1 MHVRTRLKLFQRAK
15 MWPTTYTVR
24 LASPAL
30 RDLERIPP
38 HYAGADPGV
47 HLHGSAAE
55 PALVGR
61 QTLERELDYGAQRGG
76 YRATYEFQKEGQRV
90 LVVRVDQRPRLPA
103 AVKGRTAPHLDSM
116 LTDLIVTFAAHP
128 GTAPTVAFGGK
139 WALVTLPWV
148 VWGAAEGQ
156 HAVPA

>member
-1 MHVRTRLKLFQRAK
+1 MHVRTRLKPFQRPK

-24 LASPAL
+24 LTSPAL

-38 HYAGADPGV
+38 RYAGADPGD

-55 PALVGR
+55 PALGG

-76 YRATYEFQKEGQRV
+76 YRVIYEFQKEDQRV

-103 AVKGRTAPHLDSM
+103 AVKGRTAPPIWIQCS
-116 LTDLIVTFAAHP
+116 
-128 GTAPTVAFGGK
+128 PT
-139 WALVTLPWV
+139 
-148 VWGAAEGQ
+148 
-156 HAVPA
+156 

>member
-38 HYAGADPGV
+38 HSAEADPGV

-55 PALVGR
+55 PDLGR
-61 QTLERELDYGAQRGG
+61 QTLERELDYGAQRE
-76 YRATYEFQKEGQRV
+76 ATASPMSSKRRTSAYSSSASTNARV
-90 LVVRVDQRPRLPA
+90 YRPRG
-103 AVKGRTAPHLDSM
+103 KDAPRPIWIQCS
-116 LTDLIVTFAAHP
+116 
-128 GTAPTVAFGGK
+128 PT
-139 WALVTLPWV
+139 
-148 VWGAAEGQ
+148 
-156 HAVPA
+156 

>member
-38 HYAGADPGV
+38 RYAGADPGV

-55 PALVGR
+55 PALGG

-76 YRATYEFQKEGQRV
+76 YRVTYEFQKEDQRV

-128 GTAPTVAFGGK
+128 GPAPTVTFGGK
-139 WALVTLPWV
+139 WR
-148 VWGAAEGQ
+148 G
-156 HAVPA
+156 